1 MCRNLMVALSLTGLA
16 AYGSVCARPAL
27 AAERMVLAQEMRE
40 PNQALLRTVIGELQ
54 QGKPDYSQ
62 MQPEL
67 EQAVRQQMAASLAML
82 KRLGA
87 LKNITFLGEKY
98 GSAVYKVDFENGE
111 TLWAIR
117 LAPDGKIAG
126 LSFRPYRPM

>member
-1 MCRNLMVALSLTGLA
+1 
-16 AYGSVCARPAL
+16 
-27 AAERMVLAQEMRE
+27 
-40 PNQALLRTVIGELQ
+40 
-54 QGKPDYSQ
+54 